1 MMGIIMIIIVR
12 NWEFLRTSKD
22 AHKPLIQ
29 FSPRHHFRRRSS
41 ITVVDEP
48 PPAVSMKFGIP
59 GIGGGADGM
68 VKPPVA
74 VFQEPSMDWAF

>member
-1 MMGIIMIIIVR
+1 M
-12 NWEFLRTSKD
+12 
-22 AHKPLIQ
+22 
-29 FSPRHHFRRRSS
+29 
-41 ITVVDEP
+41 DEP

-59 GIGGGADGM
+59 GIGGGADGI